1 MTKAFELVD
10 KVFWK
15 DLLANFDL
23 GEYSEEFV
31 IEYSAEGMSL
41 DAQMGIAFVE
51 AEHNDPDVKISSSSA
66 KLKTITDSNQTTLVE
81 YAFDDDD
88 LMLAFVQP
96 LTTESE
102 VFWKSKSDDQ
112 YHALTASDRMALI
125 AAQIVLN
132 QAAASIV
139 ASELKEMGEF

>member
-1 MTKAFELVD
+1 MKAFELIE
-10 KVFWK
+10 KAFWE
-15 DLLANFDL
+15 DLLASFDL

-31 IEYSAEGMSL
+31 IEYSAIGMNL
-41 DAQMGIAFVE
+41 DAQMGTAFFE
-51 AEHNDPDVKISSSSA
+51 AEHHEPDVKISSSSA
-66 KLKTITDSNQTTLVE
+66 KLKTITDSNQATLVE

-96 LTTESE
+96 LMPESE
-102 VFWKSKSDDQ
+102 VFWKRKSDHQ
-112 YHALTASDRMALI
+112 YHEITAFDRMALI

>member
-1 MTKAFELVD
+1 MKAFELIE
-10 KVFWK
+10 KEFWE
-15 DLLANFDL
+15 DLLASFDL

-31 IEYSAEGMSL
+31 IEYSAIGMNL
-41 DAQMGIAFVE
+41 DAQMGMAFFE
-51 AEHNDPDVKISSSSA
+51 ADHHEPDVKISSSSA
-66 KLKTITDSNQTTLVE
+66 KMKTITDSNQATLVE

-96 LTTESE
+96 LTPESE
-102 VFWKSKSDDQ
+102 VFWKNKSDDQ
-112 YHALTASDRMALI
+112 YHAITVSDRMALI

>member
-1 MTKAFELVD
+1 MKAFELIE
-10 KVFWK
+10 KEFWE
-15 DLLANFDL
+15 DLLASFDL

-31 IEYSAEGMSL
+31 IEYSAIGMNL
-41 DAQMGIAFVE
+41 DAQMGMAFFE
-51 AEHNDPDVKISSSSA
+51 ADHHEPDVKINSSSA
-66 KLKTITDSNQTTLVE
+66 KLKTITDSNQTTMVE

-96 LTTESE
+96 LTPASE

-112 YHALTASDRMALI
+112 YHALAASDRMALI

>member
-1 MTKAFELVD
+1 MKAFELIE
-10 KVFWK
+10 KEFWE
-15 DLLANFDL
+15 DLLASFDL

-31 IEYSAEGMSL
+31 IEYSAIGMNL
-41 DAQMGIAFVE
+41 DAQMGMAFFE
-51 AEHNDPDVKISSSSA
+51 ADHHEPDVKISSSSA
-66 KLKTITDSNQTTLVE
+66 KMKTITDSNQATLVE

-96 LTTESE
+96 LTPESE
-102 VFWKSKSDDQ
+102 VFWKNKSDDQ
-112 YHALTASDRMALI
+112 YHAITASDRMALI